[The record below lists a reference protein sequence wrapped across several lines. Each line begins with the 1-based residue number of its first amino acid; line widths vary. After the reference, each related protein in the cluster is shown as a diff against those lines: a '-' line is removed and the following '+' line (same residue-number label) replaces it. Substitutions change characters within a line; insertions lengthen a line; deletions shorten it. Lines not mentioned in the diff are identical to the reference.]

1 MFERLSVEK
10 FDLLVKIL
18 TDLQDAG
25 ILKHLVLVGS
35 WCQDFYRYQF
45 GNPPQIPATKTMDA
59 DILIPRR
66 MPRVNTPVDIVAIMK
81 KNDFVFEIGTPS
93 GLYKFYHPMLKVEFL
108 TDPGAKADEAI
119 RHFKQLGITAQELHF
134 MSLPLTYKYPLT
146 YKHLT
151 LNIPEPEAFAL
162 HKLIVCQRR
171 INKEKAEKD
180 RLTTQGMFLF
190 IQNDPQRIKR
200 LHQIINELSKGWQK
214 RIKAALENTGLKL
227 PLQ

>member
-1 MFERLSVEK
+1 VEK

-18 TDLQDAG
+18 GDLQEVG

-66 MPRVNTPVDIVAIMK
+66 MPRVNPAVDIVAIMK
-81 KNDFVFEIGTPS
+81 KNDFIFDVSPSS
-93 GLYKFYHPMLKVEFL
+93 GLYKFNHPMLKVEFL
-108 TDPGAKADEAI
+108 TDPGAKPDEVA
-119 RHFKQLGITAQELHF
+119 RHFEELGVTAQELHF
-134 MSLPLTYKYPLT
+134 MSLPLTYNYPLT
-146 YKHLT
+146 YEHLII
-151 LNIPEPEAFAL
+151 NIPEPEAFAL

-180 RLTTQGMFLF
+180 LLTAQGMFQF
-190 IQNDPQRIKR
+190 IQTDPKRIER
-200 LHQIINELSKGWQK
+200 LHQILAEQSRGWQK
-214 RIKAALENTGLKL
+214 TIKKALEKTGLEL
-227 PLQ
+227 PFDHDRL

>member
-1 MFERLSVEK
+1 VEK
-10 FDLLVKIL
+10 FDLLVKVL
-18 TDLQDAG
+18 GDFQEAG

-66 MPRVNTPVDIVAIMK
+66 MPRVTPAVDIVAIMK
-81 KNDFVFEIGTPS
+81 KNDFIFEVGPQS
-93 GLYKFYHPMLKVEFL
+93 GLYKFNHPMLKVEFL
-108 TDPGAKADEAI
+108 TDPGAKPEEVT
-119 RHFKQLGITAQELHF
+119 RHFEQLGVTAQELHF
-134 MSLPLTYKYPLT
+134 MGLPLSYNYPLT

-151 LNIPEPEAFAL
+151 IKLPEPEAFAL

-180 RLTTQGMFLF
+180 RLTAQGMFQF
-190 IQNDPQRIKR
+190 IQTDPKR
-200 LHQIINELSKGWQK
+200 VERLLQILSEQSKGWQK
-214 RIKAALENTGLKL
+214 TIKKALDNTGLEL
-227 PLQ
+227 PK

>member
-1 MFERLSVEK
+1 VEK
-10 FDLLVKIL
+10 FDLLMKVL
-18 TDLQDAG
+18 SDLQDVG

-66 MPRVNTPVDIVAIMK
+66 MPRINPPVDIVSIMK
-81 KNDFVFEIGTPS
+81 KNDFIFEIGPHS
-93 GLYKFYHPMLKVEFL
+93 GLYKFNHPMLKVEFL
-108 TDPGAKADEAI
+108 TDSGAKPEEVT
-119 RHFKQLGITAQELHF
+119 RHFTQLGVTAQELHF
-134 MSLPLTYKYPLT
+134 MSIPLTYNYSLK
-146 YKHLT
+146 YKHIA

-180 RLTTQGMFLF
+180 QLTAQGMFQF
-190 IQNDPQRIKR
+190 IQTDSRRVRR
-200 LHQIINELSKGWQK
+200 LHQILGEQSKGWQK
-214 RIKAALENTGLKL
+214 TIGKALEKTGLEL
-227 PLQ
+227 PK

>member
-1 MFERLSVEK
+1 VEK
-10 FDLLVKIL
+10 FDLLVKVL
-18 TDLQDAG
+18 SDLQDAG

-66 MPRVNTPVDIVAIMK
+66 MPKVNPPVDIVAIMK
-81 KNDFVFEIGTPS
+81 KNDFIFDIGTTS
-93 GLYKFYHPMLKVEFL
+93 GLYKFNHPMLKVEFL
-108 TDPGAKADEAI
+108 TDPGAKPDQAT
-119 RHFKQLGITAQELHF
+119 RHFEQLGVNAQELHF
-134 MSLPLTYKYPLT
+134 MSLPLTYNYPLI

-151 LNIPEPEAFAL
+151 FKIPEPEAFAL

-180 RLTTQGMFLF
+180 QLTAQGMFFF
-190 IQNDPQRIKR
+190 IQTDAKRVRRI
-200 LHQIINELSKGWQK
+200 HQIISEQSKGWQK
-214 RIKAALENTGLKL
+214 TIKKALENTGLEL
-227 PLQ
+227 PQ

>member
-1 MFERLSVEK
+1 MEK
-10 FDLLVKIL
+10 FDLLVKVL
-18 TDLQDAG
+18 GDLQVAG

-66 MPRVNTPVDIVAIMK
+66 MPRVNPAVDIVEIMK
-81 KNDFVFEIGTPS
+81 KNDFIFEVSPQS
-93 GLYKFYHPMLKVEFL
+93 GLYKFNHPMLKVEFR
-108 TDPGAKADEAI
+108 TDPGAKPDEVA
-119 RHFKQLGITAQELHF
+119 RHFEQLGVTAQELHF
-134 MSLPLTYKYPLT
+134 MSLPLSYNYPLT

-151 LNIPEPEAFAL
+151 FNIPEPEAFAL

-180 RLTTQGMFLF
+180 QLTAQGMFLF
-190 IQNDPQRIKR
+190 IQNDPKRVER
-200 LHQIINELSKGWQK
+200 LHQILAEQSKGWQK
-214 RIKAALENTGLKL
+214 TIRKALENTGMEL
-227 PLQ
+227 PQ